1 MKKEEEEKDS
11 ESDKIP
17 RKLNDILIDRIRK
30 YEIQDTSQ
38 LVNGPNDGDTNYSY
52 LGGLI
57 NFDGG
62 NDDILSNKEISNDD
76 IDKITENDIY
86 IEEYQYNDYDEL
98 EDEEEEDVEETD
110 KDLINNP
117 DTKKEKNSET
127 IEIKNNRKNEIK
139 NNIRNEIQN
148 AEKNKDAKNIRVIL
162 SENFN
167 EYFDKIQKSYN
178 KYSNNHF
185 PKIAS
190 NTQNNN
196 LKTLA
201 LKKLKEKIYTTKTG
215 EKIIINEDTYI
226 TSLAYLKNKD
236 LFYDIPPRYKKL
248 KEEFTL
254 DYNLLEEDMTNIQIK
269 SMEFIEL
276 NSKVSTSISKVLL
289 FSYYLEKYIKDKLD
303 PFNNSINTSYEKVI
317 KDKTYISEIKI
328 KTMKNAGNIILKR
341 LKMNN
346 TRKLIMKLKKYIK
359 LKKSMNELEILFQGK
374 KNTQQISDLINKCK
388 EEITKIKDINV
399 KEKNSE
405 NIIEIFEKKLD
416 EFKHKNDT
424 NMSEEL
430 SELLNKY
437 FNTFLSFREEVNEN
451 KENVFNEFEKLGI
464 TKFVLEKI
472 SSTSDIYN
480 SILSSLYFPSNEEEK
495 EKLGKICDYY
505 IEGNLINKIYIQLK
519 GIFTSLCDQQMEH
532 ILSIFREKLIDKSK
546 ENNLKEEN
554 TIKENK
560 NNEEKKEN
568 IIEENK
574 INEEYINNNEIFV
587 LICIIISKN
596 KLNEIILSFIDV
608 ILSKVE
614 KSETIDKMIKNKIIK
629 EFQDIKIIIQENIKN
644 LTKDQ
649 IQVCLTKISLNND
662 TNIDIFINNYYLI
675 LEAIKDEI
683 PNYFEGENKTNN
695 KLSKIIIKEQKNYI
709 ENWTKKNLSK
719 FEKNL
724 YKDNQPLKKIPQ
736 KYQNILNVFFT
747 FDIENNCMKNET
759 LITKYPKE
767 KIDLI
772 KESLEEEENN
782 NEEENEPNEGLINIK
797 DHDKPELKIKVSQI
811 SIDIINFAFDIMKMF
826 TLFHKDCYANILGNM
841 AVIIISHLN
850 LQTDKIYDNETNSGL
865 THNEISMSYSI
876 YILIQYIYEHI
887 KDNDFFVEIAKNCK
901 QKLIDSYLEITKT
914 INRGI
919 EASKKR
925 IEEIL
930 ENQCIKASLIKLQ
943 QIQLPNYTIVPGDVP
958 VKDYALLFVSTLK
971 QIYESMINC
980 YEDSFVKEMVNKA
993 LEDFFDKFE
1002 EFIFH
1007 GQKIEEEN
1015 CLRQFK
1021 RDMIFLKKNLVFI
1034 TILDLTDVKNRI
1046 DNINKSVLPEH
1057 ILKPKKK

>member
-17 RKLNDILIDRIRK
+17 RKINDILIERIRK

-86 IEEYQYNDYDEL
+86 IDEYQYNDYDEL

-185 PKIAS
+185 PKITS

-289 FSYYLEKYIKDKLD
+289 FSHYLEKYIKDKLD

-359 LKKSMNELEILFQGK
+359 LKKSMNELELLFQGK

-416 EFKHKNDT
+416 EIKHKNDT

-472 SSTSDIYN
+472 ASTSDIYN

-546 ENNLKEEN
+546 ENNSKEEN

-560 NNEEKKEN
+560 SNEEKKEN

-644 LTKDQ
+644 LIKDQ

-683 PNYFEGENKTNN
+683 HNYFEGENKTNN

-724 YKDNQPLKKIPQ
+724 YKDNQPLKQIPQ
-736 KYQNILNVFFT
+736 NYQNILNVFFT

-797 DHDKPELKIKVSQI
+797 DHDKPELRIKISQI

-930 ENQCIKASLIKLQ
+930 ETQCIKASLIKLQ

>member
-1 MKKEEEEKDS
+1 MKKEEEQET
-11 ESDKIP
+11 EGDKIP
-17 RKLNDILIDRIRK
+17 RKLNQILIERIRK

-38 LVNGPNDGDTNYSY
+38 LVNGPNDEDTNTSY

-62 NDDILSNKEISNDD
+62 NNDNLLNNQFD
-76 IDKITENDIY
+76 NNVIDTMTENDIY
-86 IEEYQYNDYDEL
+86 VEPYEYNDYNEF
-98 EDEEEEDVEETD
+98 EEEDDEEFEENEEEKGD
-110 KDLINNP
+110 NP
-117 DTKKEKNSET
+117 SISIKTSKNTEK
-127 IEIKNNRKNEIK
+127 IEIKKEEKNE
-139 NNIRNEIQN
+139 
-148 AEKNKDAKNIRVIL
+148 EKNKNENAKNMRLVL

-167 EYFDKIQKSYN
+167 EYLDKIQKNYN

-185 PKIAS
+185 PKIINNER
-190 NTQNNN
+190 NTNNKN
-196 LKTLA
+196 LVIKS
-201 LKKLKEKIYTTKTG
+201 LKERVYNTKSG
-215 EKIIINEDTYI
+215 EKIIVNEDSYI

-236 LFYDIPPRYKKL
+236 LFYEIPPRYKKL

-289 FSYYLEKYIKDKLD
+289 FSFYLERYIKEKLE
-303 PFNNSINTSYEKVI
+303 PFNNSINTSYDKVI
-317 KDKTYISEIKI
+317 NDKKFISEIKL

-341 LKMNN
+341 IKMNN
-346 TRKLIMKLKKYIK
+346 TKKLIKKLKKYIK
-359 LKKSMNELEILFQGK
+359 LKNSMNSLELLFKGK
-374 KNTQQISDLINKCK
+374 KNTQQIYDLINKCK
-388 EEITKIKDINV
+388 EEIAKIKEINI
-399 KEKNSE
+399 KEKSNE
-405 NIIEIFEKKLD
+405 NIIEIFEKKLE
-416 EFKHKNDT
+416 EFKNKNDT
-424 NMSEEL
+424 NMSGEL

-437 FNTFLSFREEVNEN
+437 FKTFLTFKEINEESN
-451 KENVFNEFEKLGI
+451 KKNNFDEFEKYGI

-472 SSTSDIYN
+472 TSVSEIYN
-480 SILSSLYFPSNEEEK
+480 FIISSLNFSPNEDEK
-495 EKLGKICDYY
+495 EKLSKICDYY

-519 GIFTSLCDQQMEH
+519 GIFTSLLEQQMEQ
-532 ILSIFREKLIDKSK
+532 ILSIFREKLINK
-546 ENNLKEEN
+546 NKEE
-554 TIKENK
+554 ISNK
-560 NNEEKKEN
+560 DTDNKEEKNEN
-568 IIEENK
+568 QKEENK
-574 INEEYINNNEIFV
+574 INEDNINNNEIFV

-596 KLNEIILSFIDV
+596 KLKEIILSFIEV
-608 ILSKVE
+608 ILTKVE
-614 KSETIDKMIKNKIIK
+614 KSEIIDKILKNKIIK
-629 EFQDIKIIIQENIKN
+629 ECQDIKTIIQDNLKN
-644 LTKDQ
+644 TIKDQ
-649 IQVCLTKISLNND
+649 IQICLTKVSLSNY
-662 TNIDIFINNYYLI
+662 TNIDLFINNYYLI
-675 LEAIKDEI
+675 LESIKDEI
-683 PNYFEGENKTNN
+683 PNYIEEENKNSN
-695 KLSKIIIKEQKNYI
+695 KLSKIIIKEQKNFI

-719 FEKNL
+719 FETNSYKNSQL
-724 YKDNQPLKKIPQ
+724 LKKIPP
-736 KYQNILNVFFT
+736 KYQNIINVFFS

-772 KESLEEEENN
+772 TEALEEEENN
-782 NEEENEPNEGLINIK
+782 NEEENEPNEEVINIK
-797 DHDKPELKIKVSQI
+797 DGDKPEVKIKI
-811 SIDIINFAFDIMKMF
+811 SEISLDIINFAFDVMKMF
-826 TLFHKDCYANILGNM
+826 TLFHKECYANILGNM

-850 LQTDKIYDNETNSGL
+850 FQIDKVYSNETN
-865 THNEISMSYSI
+865 TEVTQNEISMSYCI

-919 EASKKR
+919 ETSKKR

-943 QIQLPNYTIVPGDVP
+943 QIELPNYSVVSGDVP
-958 VKDYALLFVSTLK
+958 VKEYALLFVSSLK
-971 QIYESMINC
+971 QLYDSMINC
-980 YEDSFVKEMVNKA
+980 FEDAFVKEMVNKA

-1034 TILDLTDVKNRI
+1034 NILDLTDVKNRI
-1046 DNINKSVLPEH
+1046 DNINKSVLPEY
-1057 ILKPKKK
+1057 ILKTKKK